1 MSWEPDPPPRA
12 DSSLERIADA
22 LERIAD
28 ALEES
33 NKLPPIF
40 WTEQKDKQ

>member
-22 LERIAD
+22 LERIAN

-33 NKLPPIF
+33 NKLPPLI
-40 WTEQKDKQ
+40 WEQKDKQ